1 MDSFAEVVLGE
12 APHKRAQRTL
22 EAAHP
27 RRREK
32 GHLLGQ
38 EGCAAAVGLGG
49 RAEGER
55 SVPTEEV
62 KVGCTLAMLR
72 CRDRP
77 HRLAYVLGRML
88 EPLSPQGAHAAE
100 NPSRRR
106 SGSSGRRTFQMP
118 RGPVLLAGP
127 RLAAVCRTLPKSPR
141 TVPAMRNVIWRA
153 PVARCW
159 AET

>member
-22 EAAHP
+22 EAAHL

-38 EGCAAAVGLGG
+38 EGCAAAVGHGG

-72 CRDRP
+72 CRDRT
-77 HRLAYVLGRML
+77 HRIAYVLGRML
-88 EPLSPQGAHAAE
+88 EPLSPEGRVLPKTHRE
-100 NPSRRR
+100 GDLVRPEGEPSRSSVVPFCWLVHVSPPSAEQFR
-106 SGSSGRRTFQMP
+106 SR
-118 RGPVLLAGP
+118 
-127 RLAAVCRTLPKSPR
+127 
-141 TVPAMRNVIWRA
+141 
-153 PVARCW
+153 
-159 AET
+159 